1 MLLTGVEDAG
11 VDVVAAV
18 EEEADEGR
26 SDEAAGAGDQ
36 HRLPLALHASHRP
49 AAVSFLS
56 ES

>member
-36 HRLPLALHASHRP
+36 HRLPLALHARHRP